1 MNDTTSASIEHPRKS
16 IGKTLLRPNVGGI
29 DRTVRL
35 LLGMILLATGLL
47 LRIQGHHLALIVIII
62 GIVMLAG
69 SIIRFCPLYVV
80 FGISTAD
87 RKTGA
92 HPQ

>member
-1 MNDTTSASIEHPRKS
+1 MKS
-16 IGKTLLRPNVGGI
+16 GFVQRARFSRPPC
-29 DRTVRL
+29 
-35 LLGMILLATGLL
+35 MILLATGLL

>member
-1 MNDTTSASIEHPRKS
+1 MRNTTSASIEQPRKS
-16 IGKTLLRPNVGGI
+16 IAGDLLRPNVGGI

-35 LLGMILLATGLL
+35 LVGLVLLATGIV
-47 LRIQGHHLALIVIII
+47 LRTKGYGHALTIGII
-62 GIVMLAG
+62 GLVMLVMSA
-69 SIIRFCPLYVV
+69 IRFCPLYVP

-92 HPQ
+92 KTQ